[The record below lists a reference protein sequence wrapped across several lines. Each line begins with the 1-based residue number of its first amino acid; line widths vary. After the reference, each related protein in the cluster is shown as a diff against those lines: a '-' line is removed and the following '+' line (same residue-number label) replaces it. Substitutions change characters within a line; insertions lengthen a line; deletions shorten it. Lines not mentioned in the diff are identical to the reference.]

1 VRFLL
6 NQNGLDSTHYIKQ
19 TLPLTKALLI
29 ASINLS
35 SSMEIRFFAC
45 SGVVDHTNELKF
57 SVNLTWIKI
66 KNLVNYIVSR
76 DSNHT
81 VKQTI
86 VGFGCCVLYTSA
98 NKSLINKITFMKV
111 SNVFSTVVLI
121 EDTVNK

>member
-1 VRFLL
+1 MYYSQCKVIFFFKAKSSNHFYQLTVRFLL

-66 KNLVNYIVSR
+66 KNPVNYIVSR

-86 VGFGCCVLYTSA
+86 VGFGCCVLYS
-98 NKSLINKITFMKV
+98 
-111 SNVFSTVVLI
+111 
-121 EDTVNK
+121 